1 LLLTKRNL
9 IKNKDMKKIAL
20 LIIFLV
26 GFSSFAQDLKIGL
39 TLAPTINFNKEEV
52 KDEDGRW
59 KTVDGTGGL
68 GWKGG
73 LLADYNFTGNYNLH
87 SGLLIHTK
95 AFDSDDVDMSVTTI
109 EIPLALKLR
118 SKEVADNV
126 HITGFFGTTFDLNVS
141 ATQKD
146 IDGNEYD
153 YSDAIN
159 SFGMSF
165 MAGAGAEY
173 DLDYGS
179 VGIGLSYHLGFTDIA
194 ASDNLKTT
202 PRHLSIDIVFYF

>member
-1 LLLTKRNL
+1 
-9 IKNKDMKKIAL
+9 MKKIAL
-20 LIIFLV
+20 LLV
-26 GFSSFAQDLKIGL
+26 FWISFSTFAQDFKIGL
-39 TLAPTINFNKEEV
+39 TLAPTINFNKEEIKV
-52 KDEDGRW
+52 DGRW
-59 KTVDGTGGL
+59 KTIDGTGGL

-87 SGLLIHTK
+87 TGLLIHTK
-95 AFDSDDVDMSVTTI
+95 SFDSDDVDMNVTTI

-126 HITGFFGTTFDLNVS
+126 HITGFFGSTFDLNVS
-141 ATQKD
+141 ATVED

-153 YSDAIN
+153 ASDAVN

-173 DLDYGS
+173 DLDFGS

-194 ASDNLKTT
+194 SSDDVKTT